1 MTLDEAIEHVIEV
14 AKEQKL
20 RSGICTTNDNECDK
34 FSSCIK
40 CAEEHEQLAEW
51 LEELKMY
58 KSLAP
63 RELVSE
69 KQKNDRA
76 IEYDKG
82 FNYGFNTGYNKAID
96 DFSKD
101 VKDLIVDLSVIRF
114 KHIDNLVE
122 QLKAGVAN
130 D

>member
-1 MTLDEAIEHVIEV
+1 MTLYEAIIHTREV

-20 RSGICTTNDNECDK
+20 RSGICTTNDSECDK

-76 IEYDKG
+76 IEYSKG

-96 DFSKD
+96 DFLK
-101 VKDLIVDLSVIRF
+101 
-114 KHIDNLVE
+114 NLYKIGEHRDFDWEDMYKLAE
-122 QLKAGVAN
+122 QLKEGVTN